1 MWLPRLDDKKV
12 KDQMNTSKEDKRKRE
27 KQVKDKNKGLVVMP
41 YIQGISESFNR
52 VLKKHNVSTVF
63 TYVFA
68 SFFLFL
74 ISNVQCKMRMKN
86 CQTAMRPHI
95 TVGSF
100 VVDPQNK
107 RSMDQTTAI
116 VYKITCTDCDK
127 AYVGETSIMFKG
139 VH

>member
-12 KDQMNTSKEDKRKRE
+12 KDQMNTSKEDKRKRR

-68 SFFLFL
+68 FLF
-74 ISNVQCKMRMKN
+74 CFFN
-86 CQTAMRPHI
+86 CHEASHHSREFC
-95 TVGSF
+95 S
-100 VVDPQNK
+100 
-107 RSMDQTTAI
+107 RSPKQK
-116 VYKITCTDCDK
+116 VHGPNYSDC
-127 AYVGETSIMFKG
+127 I
-139 VH
+139 